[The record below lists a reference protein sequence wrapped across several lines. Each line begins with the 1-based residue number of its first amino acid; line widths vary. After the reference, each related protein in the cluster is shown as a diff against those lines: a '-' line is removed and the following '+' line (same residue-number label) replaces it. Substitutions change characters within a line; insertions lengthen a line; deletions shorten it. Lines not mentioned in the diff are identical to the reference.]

1 MKHIMKLNDNAFER
15 MKNGLKKREYRVN
28 DDKRQQVRVGD
39 IIEFHK
45 ITHPEEKI
53 LMVYKSIKCFKS
65 LKDAISSHFEEDFS
79 DRHNDIES
87 TVKSFYQ
94 NGYCNEEEIIK
105 NGIIVFEIKKHRI
118 AHLDTTACYL
128 KKDNKVLMIKFTK
141 KWGQVYAPPGG
152 KFEEGESPLD
162 CIIREYYE
170 ETGLT
175 LINPKLQG
183 ISYWKDSAE
192 GIIFVYTADDYKGDL
207 LSTSEE
213 GVLEW
218 IKFED
223 LEKIKQF
230 DQNQKFTPYLFKDEL
245 FEGKF
250 LLDNKCKV
258 LEYHIR
264 TM

>member
-1 MKHIMKLNDNAFER
+1 MKHIMKVNDNAFER

-53 LMVYKSIKCFKS
+53 LMDVKSIKCFKS
-65 LKDAISSHFEEDFS
+65 LKDAISAHFEEDFS

-105 NGIIVFEIKKHRI
+105 NGIIVFEIKKHHI